1 MKLGFGFMPNSAHR
15 DALRG
20 FTLVFQH
27 RSWPPVQAMP
37 PNDRLN
43 LQPRAI
49 GHGPNVM
56 TEGDR
61 PTMKDGTTEPET
73 CWGRATRR
81 NRPASFQ
88 PGPACPSRKRKVMK
102 P

>member
-1 MKLGFGFMPNSAHR
+1 MKLGFEFMPNSAHR

-27 RSWPPVQAMP
+27 KFWPPVQAMAP
-37 PNDRLN
+37 EDRLH
-43 LQPRAI
+43 LKPRVI
-49 GHGPNVM
+49 GHGPNVV
-56 TEGDR
+56 TEGGR
-61 PTMKDGTTEPET
+61 PTMKNGTTEPEN
-73 CWGRATRR
+73 CWGRATPR